1 MVIPGVH
8 GTPYIVNCFGYF
20 LGAHGA
26 PYIVKCFGYFLGA
39 HGAPYGELH
48 PLW

>member
-1 MVIPGVH
+1 MVIPGAHGTLYLGVFLDLHGVH
-8 GTPYIVNCFGYF
+8 GT
-20 LGAHGA
+20 